1 MPILHCQDLSIAV
14 SINTVVTTATPFS
27 LQVKSGYGS
36 SNCTAC
42 RNLIELANKCHN
54 VVRLPTLSE
63 EAYDETLAL
72 LSGECGPPR
81 EGCRWLKRNLTP
93 EQRARIGNFYCS

>member
-1 MPILHCQDLSIAV
+1 MPILHFQDLSIAV
-14 SINTVVTTATPFS
+14 NINTVLTTATPFS
-27 LQVKSGYGS
+27 LQVKSGS
-36 SNCTAC
+36 SNCTVE
-42 RNLIELANKCHN
+42 NLVELATKCHN

-81 EGCRWLKRNLTP
+81 EVCRWLKRNLTP
-93 EQRARIGNFYCS
+93 EQCARIGNFYCS

>member
-14 SINTVVTTATPFS
+14 NINTVVTIATPFS
-27 LQVKSGYGS
+27 LQVKSGS
-36 SNCTAC
+36 SNCTVE
-42 RNLIELANKCHN
+42 NLIELANKCHN

-81 EGCRWLKRNLTP
+81 EACRWIKRNLTP
-93 EQRARIGNFYCS
+93 EQRAQIGNSNCS